1 MRKCFRGQARHG
13 FGSTFYV
20 DDFRLDSVETNNVGD
35 ELKQR
40 VQREAKRLMDA
51 GVAGQ
56 VFPGG
61 VACVCWMQGGNPV
74 YVEVAAGR
82 LRAEEA
88 AVKPSTPY
96 DLASLTKPVVAMTAL
111 RLVASGRLSLDARTD
126 TIVTDVRGGVGG
138 ATTLEKLLRHDA
150 GLAAWGGLYLDV
162 PHDPG
167 TPAARRWILSE
178 ASRRPNEEQVQ
189 GPMYSDLGYL
199 IAGEVIARSAG
210 DKLEKVVT
218 RELTEPL
225 GIASDVYYPAALPP
239 DRRAQVIR
247 EAAPTEWCEWRGR
260 LVRGEVHDENC
271 AAFGGVAGSAGL
283 FGTARGVA
291 MFGRAILDAYLGRTE
306 FIPKS
311 LLERALQ
318 PTTGNSSLRLGWDT
332 KSPNESSAG
341 RRMGPNTFGHLGFTG
356 TSLWCDPDSD
366 VVIALTTNRVHPSR
380 ANERIKGFRPGFHD
394 GVMNALGK

>member
-1 MRKCFRGQARHG
+1 M
-13 FGSTFYV
+13 S
-20 DDFRLDSVETNNVGD
+20 D

-56 VFPGG
+56 AFPGG
-61 VACVCWMQGGNPV
+61 VACVGWMEGDQPH

-82 LRAEEA
+82 LRADEA
-88 AVKPSTPY
+88 AVKPNTPY
-96 DLASLTKPVVAMTAL
+96 DLASLTKPVVATAAL
-111 RLVASGRLSLDARTD
+111 RLVAAGKLALDARTD

-138 ATTLEKLLRHDA
+138 AATLEKLLRHEA
-150 GLAAWGGLYLDV
+150 GLAPWGGLYLDV

-178 ASRRPNEEQVQ
+178 ASRRPNEEPGA
-189 GPMYSDLGYL
+189 GPHYSDLGYL

-210 DKLEKVVT
+210 DKLDKVVS
-218 RELTEPL
+218 REVCEPL
-225 GIASDVYYPAALPP
+225 GIAHEVYYAAALPP

-283 FGTARGVA
+283 FGTAHGVA
-291 MFGRAILDAYLGRTE
+291 VFGRAVLDSLLGRTE
-306 FIPKS
+306 FLPRHLI
-311 LLERALQ
+311 ERALE
-318 PTTGNSSLRLGWDT
+318 PSDRGSTVRMGWDQ
-332 KSPNESSAG
+332 KSPEGSSAG
-341 RRMGPNTFGHLGFTG
+341 RRMGSRTFGHLGFTG

-366 VVIALTTNRVHPSR
+366 VVIVLLTNRVHPSR

-394 GVMNALGK
+394 GVMSVLGK